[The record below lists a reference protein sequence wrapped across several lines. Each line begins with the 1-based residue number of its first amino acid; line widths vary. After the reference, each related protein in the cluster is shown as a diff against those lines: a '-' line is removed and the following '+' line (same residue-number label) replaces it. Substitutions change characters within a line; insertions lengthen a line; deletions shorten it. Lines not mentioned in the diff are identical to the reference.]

1 VWRAPVDDTGV
12 SRRRGKA
19 TDGELDAEHSR
30 HDGFF
35 RGFGGDDDNV
45 RDRRPPKKRR
55 SRAGM
60 VALAVV
66 LIVIL
71 GGGAA
76 GYHYYSLYKSR
87 HSSYSGNG
95 FGAVTVMVK
104 QGDTLDSIG
113 PQLVR
118 LGVIAAVDPWAAF
131 VQNKG
136 GLQPGEFK
144 LHKHMGP
151 AQAYALLMNPKS
163 RVNITVTIPDGM
175 RYSKFLPLMA
185 QKSGIPLSQ
194 FQAAIQNTAALG
206 LPSYANGNAEGFL
219 YPATYDILPGSTTA
233 LQILQK
239 AVAQF
244 NAEAASLNLV
254 AAAQKAQ
261 FTPGQVITEASLLEA
276 EVGPQYYAQV
286 ARVIDNRLNQGMK
299 LQLDSTV
306 SYATGVYSY
315 NLTQSEL
322 NVNSPYNTF
331 LHADLPPGPIDS
343 PGAAAIQAAL
353 HPAPQNGD
361 LYFVTVDKKGTTLF
375 TSSYSQFLT
384 WQAQA
389 KAAGV

>member
-1 VWRAPVDDTGV
+1 VDDTGV
-12 SRRRGKA
+12 SRRRAKA
-19 TDGELDAEHSR
+19 APEGELDAEHSR

-35 RGFGGDDDNV
+35 RGFGGGDDDDV

-55 SRAGM
+55 SRAGL

-66 LIVIL
+66 LIIIL
-71 GGGAA
+71 GAGAA

-87 HSSYSGNG
+87 HASYTGNG
-95 FGAVTVMVK
+95 FGKVTLMVK

-113 PQLVR
+113 PQLVH
-118 LGVIAAVDPWAAF
+118 LGVIKAIDPWAAY
-131 VQNKG
+131 VANKG
-136 GLQPGEFK
+136 GLQPGEFT

-151 AQAYALLMNPKS
+151 AQAYALLMSHKA
-163 RVNITVTIPDGM
+163 RVNTTVTIPDGLSI
-175 RYSKFLPLMA
+175 SKFLPLLV
-185 QKSGIPLSQ
+185 KESGIPLSQ
-194 FQAAIQNTAALG
+194 FETAIKDTGALG
-206 LPSYANGNAEGFL
+206 LPSYASGNPEGYLF
-219 YPATYDILPGSTTA
+219 PATYDILKGSTTA

-244 NAEAASLNLV
+244 NTEAAALNLP
-254 AAAQKAQ
+254 AAAATAQ
-261 FTPGQVITEASLLEA
+261 FTPAQVVTEASLMEA

-331 LHADLPPGPIDS
+331 LHSDLPPGPIDS

-361 LYFVTVDKKGTTLF
+361 LYFVTVDKNGTTMF

-389 KAAGV
+389 KANGV